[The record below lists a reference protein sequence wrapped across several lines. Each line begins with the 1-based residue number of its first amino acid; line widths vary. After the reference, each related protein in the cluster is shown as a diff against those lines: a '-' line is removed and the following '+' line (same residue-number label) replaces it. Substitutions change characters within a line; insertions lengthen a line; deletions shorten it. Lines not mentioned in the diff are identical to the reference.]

1 MDVRIKQAIQNAS
14 QSPAREV
21 PQSPIKEPLK
31 PPTEERSGG
40 MKRRSTLV
48 TGFRRSSNAAAIAM
62 ERRGSSSGFTLF
74 RNRLSREEHQKQ
86 RESIDTVDTV
96 NTNVF

>member
-1 MDVRIKQAIQNAS
+1 
-14 QSPAREV
+14 
-21 PQSPIKEPLK
+21 L
-31 PPTEERSGG
+31 
-40 MKRRSTLV
+40 LV